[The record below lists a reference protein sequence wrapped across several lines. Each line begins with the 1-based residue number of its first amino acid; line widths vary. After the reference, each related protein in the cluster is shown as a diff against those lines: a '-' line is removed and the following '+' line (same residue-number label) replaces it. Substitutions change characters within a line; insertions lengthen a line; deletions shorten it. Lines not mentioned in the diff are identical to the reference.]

1 MAPGHKR
8 KRVQLSPEEEESV
21 EHIEQPILHA
31 TYDSEME
38 QEVWESFRDEHVEA
52 IEQVPLTLHRQCAL
66 IHELDQQVNARS
78 ASLLPLLL
86 QYVRKRR
93 EIRSNHTQCGV
104 SDTGSCCQMKEEHS
118 TSPASSTCHSAEAHD
133 VPSRM
138 TKPSCLPFEL
148 FKPETTTREMLS
160 QIACI
165 TDELLRASEEKLNVA
180 QAAYDSVCSMH
191 PFLGQIHHDVLV
203 DKVDRH
209 VRLLQQAIKD
219 QEALITLG
227 ARPGHLEP
235 GNLSEL
241 TVGRWVK
248 PARATLSPIDG
259 DDPDENFDGVQG
271 AVTGDDPSEAF
282 RGLQISGSKK
292 GRGRAK
298 STQQKSEEVS
308 VPSTPPL
315 TITLPAQVPP
325 DQEEVYCYCKRGS
338 FGEVG

>member
-1 MAPGHKR
+1 
-8 KRVQLSPEEEESV
+8 
-21 EHIEQPILHA
+21 
-31 TYDSEME
+31 
-38 QEVWESFRDEHVEA
+38 
-52 IEQVPLTLHRQCAL
+52 
-66 IHELDQQVNARS
+66 
-78 ASLLPLLL
+78 
-86 QYVRKRR
+86 
-93 EIRSNHTQCGV
+93 
-104 SDTGSCCQMKEEHS
+104 
-118 TSPASSTCHSAEAHD
+118 
-133 VPSRM
+133 M

-298 STQQKSEEVS
+298 STQQKSDEVS